1 LFFKEQPA
9 IPERAKNRAGKKTKA
24 AQKISNFL

>member
-1 LFFKEQPA
+1 LPA